1 MGFTEDHFGEL
12 LTEDDFDSSEIELSI
27 TEDLGLSILENHPL
41 MDMEVDD
48 ESFLMEQLY
57 DEEQTYHMYSQYE
70 SNQLYSKNPQPAYI
84 TNPEQIIGSDDRVH
98 CTNTRV
104 KPFRWVCQIMTSTG
118 LGSGTLI
125 GNNKVLTA
133 AHVVWDD
140 KDNPGRITVVP
151 GRKSAGTSAT
161 AMPYGS
167 AKGTSVNIPSTY
179 GHVPNVWEEDDYA
192 VITLDTNIGATV
204 GDFWSDIRA
213 IDAARVRPASVN
225 VAGYPGDKGGNQM
238 WRSYGRVT
246 SVSGEKIEYENDTRG
261 GMSGSPI
268 WLRWRTARMLIG
280 VHQIGDDGT
289 GTVANR
295 GVFISSAILTKI
307 RSWL

>member
-1 MGFTEDHFGEL
+1 MAFTENLFGEL
-12 LTEDDFDSSEIELSI
+12 VTGDDIDSSEMEFSV
-27 TEDLGLSILENHPL
+27 TDDMGLNVLENQPFIN
-41 MDMEVDD
+41 MEVDD
-48 ESFLMEQLY
+48 DSFLIEELY
-57 DEEQTYHMYSQYE
+57 DGEQVGHLYNLHE
-70 SNQLYSKNPQPAYI
+70 SNRLHSKNPAYI
-84 TNPEQIIGSDDRVH
+84 KNPEQIIGSDDRVL
-98 CTNTRV
+98 CTNTSV
-104 KPFRWVCQIMTSTG
+104 KPFRWVCQITTSTG
-118 LGSGTLI
+118 LGSGALI

-140 KDNPGRITVVP
+140 KDHPDRITVVP
-151 GRKSAGTSAT
+151 GRKSAGTSTT

-167 AKGTSVNIPSTY
+167 AKGTAVNIPSTY

-192 VITLDTNIGATV
+192 VITLDKNIGTTV

-238 WRSYGRVT
+238 WRSYGSVT
-246 SVSGEKIEYENDTRG
+246 HVSGEKIEYENDTRG

-280 VHQIGDDGT
+280 VHQIGDDGS

-295 GVFISSAILTKI
+295 GVFISSAILTRI